1 MISPNSEEFST
12 PYEVAEK
19 YSGLDQS
26 VINDI
31 LLTTFEQVEDIAGS
45 LQVELNK
52 EEDILRI
59 VEKAN
64 MTLSRMS
71 DQISESRH
79 DPEPDSLPALDS
91 LEKRQE
97 STVKTLQAVAHE
109 IRNPL
114 TVIGGFARRLVAS
127 TDLDSAGSK
136 YAHIIL
142 EEAARLE
149 EFLSKVTNKTE
160 AEQE

>member
-1 MISPNSEEFST
+1 M
-12 PYEVAEK
+12 V
-19 YSGLDQS
+19 
-26 VINDI
+26 
-31 LLTTFEQVEDIAGS
+31 
-45 LQVELNK
+45 
-52 EEDILRI
+52 LRI

-71 DQISESRH
+71 DLISESQH
-79 DPEPDSLPALDS
+79 DPDPDSLPAFNS
-91 LEKRQE
+91 LGNGQD

-149 EFLSKVTNKTE
+149 EFLSKVTYQTE
-160 AEQE
+160 TEQE